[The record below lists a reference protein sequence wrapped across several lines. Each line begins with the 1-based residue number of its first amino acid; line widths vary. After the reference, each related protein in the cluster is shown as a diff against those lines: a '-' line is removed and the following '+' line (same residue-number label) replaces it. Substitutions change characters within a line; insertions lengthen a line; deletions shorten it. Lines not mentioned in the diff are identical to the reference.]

1 MEGKERNSG
10 KQAAR
15 SARKE
20 KGREWKKRRKTE
32 CIKVSRKLL
41 ITDMLETV

>member
-1 MEGKERNSG
+1 MNERKEARMEGKERNSG

-20 KGREWKKRRKTE
+20 KGREWKKRRK
-32 CIKVSRKLL
+32 
-41 ITDMLETV
+41 